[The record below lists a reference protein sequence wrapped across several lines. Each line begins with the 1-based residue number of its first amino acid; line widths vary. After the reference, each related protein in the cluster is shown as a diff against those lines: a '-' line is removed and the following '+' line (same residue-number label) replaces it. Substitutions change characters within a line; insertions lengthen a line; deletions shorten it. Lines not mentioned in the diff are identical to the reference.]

1 MKTKPF
7 VTCLLLTLVVSLLAA
22 CSGAAGSAAEG
33 GSGQVSAEAQKYVGL
48 VGDPV
53 KGKAHYETT
62 CIACHGP
69 DGVGVTGLGK
79 GLATSD
85 WIRAQSDADLIL
97 FLAAQGRP
105 ASDPLNTTGVDMPV
119 KGGNPAL
126 KDQDLADIV
135 AYLRQLQK

>member
-1 MKTKPF
+1 MKIK
-7 VTCLLLTLVVSLLAA
+7 LLIALSVAALLLAA
-22 CSGAAGSAAEG
+22 CGGGAADSGS

-48 VGDPV
+48 TGDPA
-53 KGKAHYETT
+53 KGKGHFETT

-69 DGVGVTGLGK
+69 GGVGVEGLGK
-79 GLATSD
+79 GLATSE
-85 WIRAQSDADLIL
+85 WVKAQSDADLIL
-97 FLAAQGRP
+97 FLAARGRP

-135 AYLRQLQK
+135 AYMRQLQK

>member
-1 MKTKPF
+1 MRKTTF
-7 VTCLLLTLVVSLLAA
+7 AAFLLIALLLAA
-22 CSGAAGSAAEG
+22 CGSSEAGSGA
-33 GSGQVSAEAQKYVGL
+33 GSGQVSAAAQKYAGL
-48 VGDPV
+48 VGDPA

-69 DGVGVTGLGK
+69 EGVGVQGLGK
-79 GLATSD
+79 GLATSE
-85 WIRAQSDADLIL
+85 WVKAQSDADLIL
-97 FLAAQGRP
+97 FLAEQGRP

-135 AYLRQLQK
+135 AYIRTLQK